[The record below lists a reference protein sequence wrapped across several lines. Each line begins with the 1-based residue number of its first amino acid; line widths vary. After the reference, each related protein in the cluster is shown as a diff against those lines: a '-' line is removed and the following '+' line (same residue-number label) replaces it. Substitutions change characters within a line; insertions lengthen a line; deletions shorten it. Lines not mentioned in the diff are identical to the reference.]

1 MHSNSNCTFEA
12 TAVDPFAATYINSQ
26 RTYRCRSNLPRS
38 LYLQPPQQAKT
49 RAQSMPKPKP
59 RDKSNINNKRNNAA
73 RRHNLNAIILVFPAM
88 SSDTTHFIA
97 LLWQLLCHGLWPA
110 VAAESGR
117 GGESLLLPSL
127 VVMTIFTSQGNWL
140 KVAKTLSHRNW
151 NRIDQGA
158 IYTYILTL
166 RVQRFMLSGCLMRL
180 SEVLSKMSG
189 LDKFDSPAKGGA
201 GVVSASCGY
210 KMLYGIV

>member
-1 MHSNSNCTFEA
+1 MA
-12 TAVDPFAATYINSQ
+12 AV
-26 RTYRCRSNLPRS
+26 
-38 LYLQPPQQAKT
+38 
-49 RAQSMPKPKP
+49 MPWIMA
-59 RDKSNINNKRNNAA
+59 SSS
-73 RRHNLNAIILVFPAM
+73 RREWA
-88 SSDTTHFIA
+88 
-97 LLWQLLCHGLWPA
+97 
-110 VAAESGR
+110 

-140 KVAKTLSHRNW
+140 RVAKTLSHRNW

-210 KMLYGIV
+210 KILYGSV